1 VSLGSGSN
9 RERDR
14 TFETR
19 QYQARSPFT
28 RSTMIADTLSG
39 LGRLFRFSGLVAS
52 AESRLLFSP
61 RGFFVGTSF
70 AKGHACAGI

>member
-1 VSLGSGSN
+1 
-9 RERDR
+9 
-14 TFETR
+14 
-19 QYQARSPFT
+19 
-28 RSTMIADTLSG
+28 MIADTLSG